1 MSVKAFIADAIVT
14 DGQQIIGQALLVE
27 NGLVKGFCPQNDIPV
42 GTERILLTG
51 LTIAPGL
58 VDAQVNG
65 GGGILFNDILS
76 DDDLSEKGI
85 SGIAAAH
92 RAAGTTSFLPTL
104 ISDSPEKTTAAINVI
119 RTFRQKNDASGVLGI
134 HLEGPFLNPER
145 SGIHEKDIIA
155 KADTSFLRTQNFDG
169 LGSCLITVAPEM
181 FAKGAL
187 SKIYEKGVILA
198 AGHSAAN
205 KDQLAQAKHEGL
217 TGITHLFNAM
227 GGMSARET
235 GLSGAALN
243 DDDLWCGI
251 IADGAHVAPD
261 MLRLADKA
269 KPTGKLF
276 LVSDAMPPSGQHPQQ
291 PFMLQGKRITAQD
304 GKCVDEHGHLAG
316 SCFTLFECVRYA
328 VQQAG
333 FKLEHALAMASL
345 YPAQFLKQD
354 SHVGSLQVG
363 KRADIIGFDAGM
375 QLRRIFVGGR
385 TI

>member
-1 MSVKAFIADAIVT
+1 MNFKAFIADTILS
-14 DGQQIIGQALLVE
+14 DGRLTAGQALLVE
-27 NGLVKGFCPQNDIPV
+27 NGLVAGFCPENELPIGV
-42 GTERILLTG
+42 ERVTLKG

-65 GGGILFNDILS
+65 GGGILFND
-76 DDDLSEKGI
+76 DPSEKGI
-85 SGIAAAH
+85 LGMAAAH

-104 ISDSPEKTTAAINVI
+104 ISDSPEKTTSAMDAI
-119 RTFRQKNDASGVLGI
+119 RSFRQKNDGSGVLGI
-134 HLEGPFLNPER
+134 HLEGPFLNPAR

-155 KADTSFLRTQNFDG
+155 KADTNYLKTQNFDG
-169 LGSCLITVAPEM
+169 LGACLITVAPEM

-187 SKIYEKGVILA
+187 AAISEKGVILA
-198 AGHSAAN
+198 AGHSAADQ
-205 KDQLAQAKHEGL
+205 DQLAQAKAERL

-243 DDDLWCGI
+243 DDALWCSI

-269 KPTGKLF
+269 KPNGKLF

-291 PFMLQGKRITAQD
+291 PFMLQGKRITTKD

-345 YPAQFLKQD
+345 YPAQFLKLD
-354 SHVGSLQVG
+354 KRIGSLQTG
-363 KRADIIGFDAGM
+363 KRADIIAFDDGM
-375 QLRRIFVGGR
+375 NLKRVFVSGNPA
-385 TI
+385 

>member
-1 MSVKAFIADAIVT
+1 MNFKAFIADTIVS
-14 DGQQIIGQALLVE
+14 DGRLALDQAMLVE
-27 NGLVKGFCPQNDIPV
+27 NGLVKGFCSQNDIPAMA
-42 GTERILLTG
+42 ERITLTG
-51 LTIAPGL
+51 LTLCAGL

-65 GGGILFNDILS
+65 GGGVLFNDDI
-76 DDDLSEKGI
+76 SEKGI
-85 SGIAAAH
+85 LGIAAAH

-104 ISDSPEKTTAAINVI
+104 ISDTPKKTTSALNAI
-119 RTFRQKNDASGVLGI
+119 RAFRQKYDSAGVIGI

-155 KADTSFLRTQNFDG
+155 KADTSFLKTQNFDG
-169 LGSCLITVAPEM
+169 LGACLITVAPEV

-187 SKIYEKGVILA
+187 SKLIEKGVILA
-198 AGHSAAN
+198 AGHSTAN
-205 KDQLAQAKHEGL
+205 KDQLAQAKSEGL

-243 DDDLWCGI
+243 DDALWCGI

-269 KPTGKLF
+269 KPDGKLF

-291 PFMLQGKRITAQD
+291 PFILQGKRITAKD

-316 SCFTLFECVRYA
+316 SCFTLFECMRYT

-333 FKLEHALAMASL
+333 FKLEHAHAMASH
-345 YPAQFLKQD
+345 YPAQFLKED
-354 SHVGSLQVG
+354 NVVGSLKIG
-363 KRADIIGFDAGM
+363 RRADMIAFDDGMELKRVFIGGKA
-375 QLRRIFVGGR
+375 I
-385 TI
+385 